1 MAAIVV
7 SSSVFVTCFRSI
19 RGYNDG
25 AMKRAAIF
33 LVLLCAG
40 VVCAQQPDIEVVKF
54 SWSKER
60 IGWERDPFGGP
71 IENFDE
77 VRARQRNEKRIED
90 AKRGNS
96 AEIDKIRREAKADAA
111 NIEAKHQD
119 SPSRY
124 AFVYKATI
132 KNAGSKAIKS
142 IDWDY
147 VFLDRGTENEVGRQQ
162 FTSEEKISPGKTKE
176 LVVTITKPPTKTI
189 SLTALTDNERGTLDG
204 RVIVV
209 RIDYAD
215 GTSWQ
220 RP

>member
-1 MAAIVV
+1 M
-7 SSSVFVTCFRSI
+7 RSATI
-19 RGYNDG
+19 
-25 AMKRAAIF
+25 I

-40 VVCAQQPDIEVVKF
+40 IVCAQQPGVEVVKF

-77 VRARQRNEKRIED
+77 TRARQRNERRIED

-96 AEIDKIRREAKADAA
+96 AEVDRIRREAKADAA
-111 NIEAKHQD
+111 NIATKHKNP
-119 SPSRY
+119 PSRY
-124 AFVYKATI
+124 VFVYKATV
-132 KNAGSKAIKS
+132 KNASSKAIKS
-142 IDWDY
+142 VDWDY
-147 VFLDRGTENEVGRQQ
+147 IFLERGTENEIGRQQ

-176 LVVTITKPPTKTI
+176 LVVTITKPPTQTI
-189 SLTALTDNERGTLDG
+189 SLTALNNNERGTLDG

-209 RIDYAD
+209 RINYAD

-220 RP
+220 LP

>member
-1 MAAIVV
+1 MKLAA
-7 SSSVFVTCFRSI
+7 T
-19 RGYNDG
+19 
-25 AMKRAAIF
+25 F

-40 VVCAQQPDIEVVKF
+40 LVCAQQPDVEVVKF
-54 SWSKER
+54 NWSKER
-60 IGWERDPFGGP
+60 IGWERDPFSGP

-77 VRARQRNEKRIED
+77 TRARQRNERRIED

-96 AEIDKIRREAKADAA
+96 AEVDRIKREAKADAA
-111 NIEAKHQD
+111 NIAAKHKE
-119 SPSRY
+119 PPARY
-124 AFVYKATI
+124 VFVYKATI
-132 KNAGSKAIKS
+132 KNAGAKVIKS

-147 VFLDRGTENEVGRQQ
+147 VFLERGTENEVGRQQ
-162 FTSEEKISPGKTKE
+162 FTSEEKISPGKSKE

-189 SLTALTDNERGTLDG
+189 SLTALNNSERGSMDG

-220 RP
+220 QP

>member
-1 MAAIVV
+1 MRPAA
-7 SSSVFVTCFRSI
+7 T
-19 RGYNDG
+19 
-25 AMKRAAIF
+25 F

-40 VVCAQQPDIEVVKF
+40 IVCAQQPDAEVVKF

-60 IGWERDPFGGP
+60 IGWERDPFSGP

-77 VRARQRNEKRIED
+77 TRARQRNERRIED

-111 NIEAKHQD
+111 NIAVKHKD
-119 SPSRY
+119 PPSRY
-124 AFVYKATI
+124 VFVYKTTI
-132 KNAGSKAIKS
+132 KNASTKAIKS

-147 VFLDRGTENEVGRQQ
+147 VFLERGTENEIGRQQ

-189 SLTALTDNERGTLDG
+189 SLTALNENERGTLDG

-220 RP
+220 LP

>member
-1 MAAIVV
+1 MKPAAI
-7 SSSVFVTCFRSI
+7 I
-19 RGYNDG
+19 
-25 AMKRAAIF
+25 
-33 LVLLCAG
+33 LVLLCAC
-40 VVCAQQPDIEVVKF
+40 VVCAQQPGVEVVKF

-60 IGWERDPFGGP
+60 IGWEGDPFSGP

-77 VRARQRNEKRIED
+77 TRARQRNERRIED

-111 NIEAKHQD
+111 NIATKHKD
-119 SPSRY
+119 PPSRY
-124 AFVYKATI
+124 VFVYKATV
-132 KNAGSKAIKS
+132 KNAGTKAIKS

-147 VFLDRGTENEVGRQQ
+147 VFLERGTENEVGRRQ

-176 LVVTITKPPTKTI
+176 LVVTASKPPTKTI
-189 SLTALTDNERGTLDG
+189 SLTALNNNERGTLDG
-204 RVIVV
+204 RVILV

-220 RP
+220 QP

>member
-1 MAAIVV
+1 MKHFSLALLFALAATV
-7 SSSVFVTCFRSI
+7 SNAQSVSISSDPPGAEVTR
-19 RGYNDG
+19 
-25 AMKRAAIF
+25 
-33 LVLLCAG
+33 
-40 VVCAQQPDIEVVKF
+40 F

-77 VRARQRNEKRIED
+77 VRARTRNEKRIED

-96 AEIDKIRREAKADAA
+96 SEIDKIKREAKADAA
-111 NIEAKHQD
+111 NIAAKHKD
-119 SPSRY
+119 TRSRY
-124 AFVYKATI
+124 VFVYKATV
-132 KNAGSKAIKS
+132 KNSSNKVIKS

-147 VFLDRGTENEVGRQQ
+147 IFLDRTTDTEIGRQQ

-176 LVVTITKPPTKTI
+176 LTITITKPPTQTI
-189 SLTALTDNERGTLDG
+189 SLTALNNNERGALNG
-204 RVIVV
+204 QVV
-209 RIDYAD
+209 LMRIDYAD

>member
-1 MAAIVV
+1 M
-7 SSSVFVTCFRSI
+7 RL
-19 RGYNDG
+19 
-25 AMKRAAIF
+25 AAIF
-33 LVLLCAG
+33 LVLLVAG
-40 VVCAQQPDIEVVKF
+40 VVCAQEPTVEVVKF
-54 SWSKER
+54 NWNKER
-60 IGWERDPFGGP
+60 IGWERDPFSGP

-77 VRARQRNEKRIED
+77 VRARQRNERRIED

-111 NIEAKHQD
+111 NIAVKHKD
-119 SPSRY
+119 TPSRY
-124 AFVYKATI
+124 VFVYKATV

-142 IDWDY
+142 VDWDY
-147 VFLDRGTENEVGRQQ
+147 VFFERGTENEIGRQQ

-176 LVVTITKPPTKTI
+176 LIVTITKPPTKTI
-189 SLTALTDNERGTLDG
+189 SLTALNDNERGSLDG
-204 RVIVV
+204 RVILV

>member
-1 MAAIVV
+1 
-7 SSSVFVTCFRSI
+7 
-19 RGYNDG
+19 
-25 AMKRAAIF
+25 MKPAAIF

-40 VVCAQQPDIEVVKF
+40 VVCAQQQQSNVAVEVVKF

-60 IGWERDPFGGP
+60 IGWERDPFSGP

-77 VRARQRNEKRIED
+77 TRARQRNEKRIED

-96 AEIDKIRREAKADAA
+96 SEIDKIRREAKADAA
-111 NIEAKHQD
+111 NIAVKHKD
-119 SPSRY
+119 PPSRY
-124 AFVYKATI
+124 VFVYKATI
-132 KNAGSKAIKS
+132 RNTSTKAIKS

-147 VFLDRGTENEVGRQQ
+147 IFLERGTENELGRQQ

-189 SLTALTDNERGTLDG
+189 SLTALNNNERGSLDG
-204 RVIVV
+204 RVILV

-220 RP
+220 LQ

>member
-1 MAAIVV
+1 MKPAAIL
-7 SSSVFVTCFRSI
+7 
-19 RGYNDG
+19 
-25 AMKRAAIF
+25 

-40 VVCAQQPDIEVVKF
+40 VVCAQQQQPNVAVEVVKF

-77 VRARQRNEKRIED
+77 TRARQRNERRIED
-90 AKRGNS
+90 AKRGGNS
-96 AEIDKIRREAKADAA
+96 AEVDRIKREATADAA
-111 NIEAKHQD
+111 NIAAKHKD
-119 SPSRY
+119 SRSRY
-124 AFVYKATI
+124 VFVYKATI
-132 KNAGSKAIKS
+132 KNTSTKAIKS

-147 VFLDRGTENEVGRQQ
+147 IFLERGTENELGRQQ
-162 FTSEEKISPGKTKE
+162 FTSEEKVSAGKTKE

-189 SLTALTDNERGTLDG
+189 SLTALNSNERGTLDG
-204 RVIVV
+204 RVILV

-220 RP
+220 LQ

>member
-1 MAAIVV
+1 
-7 SSSVFVTCFRSI
+7 
-19 RGYNDG
+19 
-25 AMKRAAIF
+25 MKLAVIC

-40 VVCAQQPDIEVVKF
+40 VVCAQQQPDVEVVKF
-54 SWSKER
+54 TWSKER
-60 IGWERDPFGGP
+60 IGWERDPFSGP

-77 VRARQRNEKRIED
+77 TRARQRNERRIED

-111 NIEAKHQD
+111 NIAVQHKD
-119 SPSRY
+119 PPARY
-124 AFVYKATI
+124 VFVYKTTI
-132 KNAGSKAIKS
+132 KNAGSKVIKS

-147 VFLDRGTENEVGRQQ
+147 VFLERGTENELGRQQ
-162 FTSEEKISPGKTKE
+162 FTSEEKIPPGKTKE

-189 SLTALTDNERGTLDG
+189 SLTALNNNERGTLDG
-204 RVIVV
+204 RVILV

-220 RP
+220 LP

>member
-1 MAAIVV
+1 
-7 SSSVFVTCFRSI
+7 
-19 RGYNDG
+19 
-25 AMKRAAIF
+25 MKPAAIF

-40 VVCAQQPDIEVVKF
+40 VVCAQQPAFEVVKF

-60 IGWERDPFGGP
+60 IGWERDPFSGP

-77 VRARQRNEKRIED
+77 TRARQRNEKRIED

-96 AEIDKIRREAKADAA
+96 AEVDRIRREARADAA
-111 NIEAKHQD
+111 NIAAKHKD
-119 SPSRY
+119 PPSRY
-124 AFVYKATI
+124 VFVYKATV
-132 KNAGSKAIKS
+132 KNTSAKAIKS

-147 VFLDRGTENEVGRQQ
+147 IFLERGTENELGRQQ
-162 FTSEEKISPGKTKE
+162 FTSEEKISAGKTKE

-189 SLTALTDNERGTLDG
+189 SLTALNANERGTLDG
-204 RVIVV
+204 RVILV

-220 RP
+220 LQ

>member
-1 MAAIVV
+1 MKPAAIL
-7 SSSVFVTCFRSI
+7 
-19 RGYNDG
+19 
-25 AMKRAAIF
+25 

-40 VVCAQQPDIEVVKF
+40 VVYAQQPGVEVVKF

-77 VRARQRNEKRIED
+77 TRARQRNEKRIED
-90 AKRGNS
+90 AKRGGNS
-96 AEIDKIRREAKADAA
+96 AEVDRIKREATADAA
-111 NIEAKHQD
+111 NIAAKHKD
-119 SPSRY
+119 SRSRY
-124 AFVYKATI
+124 VFVYKATI
-132 KNAGSKAIKS
+132 KNTSTKVIKS

-147 VFLDRGTENEVGRQQ
+147 VFLERGTENELGRQQ
-162 FTSEEKISPGKTKE
+162 FTSEEKISAGKTKE

-189 SLTALTDNERGTLDG
+189 SLTALNSNERGTLDS
-204 RVIVV
+204 RVILV

-220 RP
+220 LQ

>member
-1 MAAIVV
+1 MKPVAIL
-7 SSSVFVTCFRSI
+7 
-19 RGYNDG
+19 
-25 AMKRAAIF
+25 

-40 VVCAQQPDIEVVKF
+40 VVCAQQQQSNVAVEVVKF

-77 VRARQRNEKRIED
+77 TRARQRNERRIED

-96 AEIDKIRREAKADAA
+96 AEVDRIRREARADAA
-111 NIEAKHQD
+111 NIAAKHKD
-119 SPSRY
+119 PPSRY
-124 AFVYKATI
+124 VFVYKATI
-132 KNAGSKAIKS
+132 KNTSAKAIKS

-147 VFLDRGTENEVGRQQ
+147 IFLERGTENELGRQQ
-162 FTSEEKISPGKTKE
+162 FTSEEKVAAGKTKE

-189 SLTALTDNERGTLDG
+189 SLTALNANERGTLDG
-204 RVIVV
+204 RVILV

-220 RP
+220 LQ

>member
-1 MAAIVV
+1 MKDFGLAILLLVTATIAQAQSAVEAPGV
-7 SSSVFVTCFRSI
+7 SVTRC
-19 RGYNDG
+19 
-25 AMKRAAIF
+25 
-33 LVLLCAG
+33 
-40 VVCAQQPDIEVVKF
+40 

-60 IGWERDPFGGP
+60 IGWERDPFSGP

-77 VRARQRNEKRIED
+77 VRARQRNERRIED

-111 NIEAKHQD
+111 NIATQHKAT
-119 SPSRY
+119 PSRY
-124 AFVYKATI
+124 VFVYKATV
-132 KNAGSKAIKS
+132 KNSGDKVIKS
-142 IDWDY
+142 LDWDY
-147 VFLDRGTENEVGRQQ
+147 VFIDRATETELGRQQ

-176 LVVTITKPPTKTI
+176 LVVTIRKPPTQTI
-189 SLTALTDNERGTLDG
+189 SLTALNKNEGDSLAG
-204 RVIVV
+204 HIVIV

>member
-1 MAAIVV
+1 MRSAAI
-7 SSSVFVTCFRSI
+7 I
-19 RGYNDG
+19 
-25 AMKRAAIF
+25 

-40 VVCAQQPDIEVVKF
+40 IVCAQQPGAEVVKF

-77 VRARQRNEKRIED
+77 VRARQRNERRIED

-111 NIEAKHQD
+111 NIAVKHKGT
-119 SPSRY
+119 PSRY
-124 AFVYKATI
+124 VFVYKATV
-132 KNAGSKAIKS
+132 KNSSTKAIKS

-147 VFLDRGTENEVGRQQ
+147 IFLDRGTETEVGRQQ
-162 FTSEEKISPGKTKE
+162 FTSEERIGPGKTKD
-176 LVVTITKPPTKTI
+176 LVITITKPPTQTI
-189 SLTALTDNERGTLDG
+189 SLTALNNNERGTLDG
-204 RVIVV
+204 RVIIV

-220 RP
+220 QP

>member
-1 MAAIVV
+1 MKLAA
-7 SSSVFVTCFRSI
+7 T
-19 RGYNDG
+19 
-25 AMKRAAIF
+25 F

-40 VVCAQQPDIEVVKF
+40 LVCAQQQQSNVAVEVVKF
-54 SWSKER
+54 GWSKER
-60 IGWERDPFGGP
+60 IGWERDPFSGP

-77 VRARQRNEKRIED
+77 TRARQRNERRIED

-96 AEIDKIRREAKADAA
+96 AEVDRIKREAKADAA
-111 NIEAKHQD
+111 NIAAKHKD
-119 SPSRY
+119 PPARY
-124 AFVYKATI
+124 VFVYKATI
-132 KNAGSKAIKS
+132 KNAGSKVIKS

-147 VFLDRGTENEVGRQQ
+147 VFLERGTENEVGRQQ
-162 FTSEEKISPGKTKE
+162 FTSEEKISPGKSKE

-189 SLTALTDNERGTLDG
+189 SLTALNNSERGSMDG

-220 RP
+220 QP

>member
-1 MAAIVV
+1 M
-7 SSSVFVTCFRSI
+7 
-19 RGYNDG
+19 GL
-25 AMKRAAIF
+25 AMKPAAIF

-40 VVCAQQPDIEVVKF
+40 VVCAQQPAVEVVKF
-54 SWSKER
+54 NWSKER

-77 VRARQRNEKRIED
+77 TRARQRNERRIED

-96 AEIDKIRREAKADAA
+96 AEVDRIRREAKADAA
-111 NIEAKHQD
+111 NIAAKHKD
-119 SPSRY
+119 PPSRY
-124 AFVYKATI
+124 VFVYKATV
-132 KNAGSKAIKS
+132 KNASTKAIKS

-147 VFLDRGTENEVGRQQ
+147 VFLERGTENELGRQQ
-162 FTSEEKISPGKTKE
+162 FTSEEKIAAGKTKE

-189 SLTALTDNERGTLDG
+189 SLTALNNNERGSLDG
-204 RVIVV
+204 RVILV